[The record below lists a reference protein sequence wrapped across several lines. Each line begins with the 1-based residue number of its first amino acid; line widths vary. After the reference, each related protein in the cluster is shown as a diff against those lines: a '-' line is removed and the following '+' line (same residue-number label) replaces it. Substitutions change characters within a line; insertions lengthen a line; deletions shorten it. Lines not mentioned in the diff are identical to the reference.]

1 MRDVYFALNECT
13 EEELNELRE
22 KLLWDVLN
30 DEIEEGVL
38 AEEDYD
44 IIASYEYTEDIPF
57 ELLEKVYGI
66 YTFVD
71 EDFWCN
77 C

>member
-1 MRDVYFALNECT
+1 MILNKEEFFTKLHNKVGSSTSDEDIALF
-13 EEELNELRE
+13 E
-22 KLLWDVLN
+22 KC
-30 DEIEEGVL
+30 
-38 AEEDYD
+38 
-44 IIASYEYTEDIPF
+44 EYPEDIPF